1 MTHDNNAHKELRRI
15 EAFSDGVFAIACTL
29 LVLEIAVP
37 HLDDV
42 TRPAALW
49 PALKRLWPS
58 FLAYLLSFGSILVA
72 WAGHHRALS
81 ALVRSSKAF
90 LYANGLLLLSIT
102 FMPFPTAVL
111 AEYIDTPQ
119 RNIAV
124 MSYSAAWLVT
134 NLSHGVWWFS
144 MFRPVRL
151 LSPSVD
157 RALVRRATIQM
168 LCGSAL
174 YAGTTIA
181 AYWFPVIAFLVIF
194 ASQAIWIILSVT
206 DDQ

>member
-1 MTHDNNAHKELRRI
+1 
-15 EAFSDGVFAIACTL
+15 
-29 LVLEIAVP
+29 
-37 HLDDV
+37 
-42 TRPAALW
+42 
-49 PALKRLWPS
+49 
-58 FLAYLLSFGSILVA
+58 
-72 WAGHHRALS
+72 
-81 ALVRSSKAF
+81 
-90 LYANGLLLLSIT
+90 
-102 FMPFPTAVL
+102 
-111 AEYIDTPQ
+111 
-119 RNIAV
+119 
-124 MSYSAAWLVT
+124 
-134 NLSHGVWWFS
+134 

-151 LSPSVD
+151 LSPSID